1 MASVELESLT
11 GPEAVQKA
19 VTETL
24 QQAAG
29 QQMKTTVVQLEV
41 SPGGITVTDIK
52 RKCEQHLRF
61 LYDNSALFFCF

>member
-41 SPGGITVTDIK
+41 SPGGITVTDVK
-52 RKCEQHLRF
+52 RKCEQHLHF
-61 LYDNSALFFCF
+61 LDDNSALDFGF